1 MGGNTE
7 LLLDIA
13 PDELR
18 RLGVSVEKV
27 RLSMHEIKPCTECR
41 YCVGRG
47 SCRIDYGMSSVL
59 IPKLLSAD
67 IVVAS
72 PLYFNNVS
80 SYVKLFMDRACCIR
94 GKLRNKVGGGIVVG
108 RAETLDC
115 SFSHR
120 SISFRASQ
128 RY

>member
-47 SCRIDYGMSSVL
+47 SCRIDYSMSSVL

-67 IVVAS
+67 IVVVAS
-72 PLYFNNVS
+72 PVYFNNVS

-94 GKLRNKVGGGIVVG
+94 GKHRNKVGEALWLGG
-108 RAETLDC
+108 
-115 SFSHR
+115 
-120 SISFRASQ
+120 Q
-128 RY
+128 